1 VFGND
6 DMLPNNYGYGDGEA
20 SAYSG
25 MNEYGAAAAESSYG
39 GIFAGDVQQ
48 TAMTPQQD
56 RPKMRVVPNP
66 GEYGYAEFMAERAG
80 IVIPDRS
87 AYGETSEY
95 GKLTE
100 EQKAA
105 MKTAKGVAAM
115 ALRQPTVTPSSSADD
130 IKSLQRA
137 LTNAKS
143 GNFKL
148 KPSGKAKDGVDGNWG
163 SDTTEKL
170 GFVQTAAGVARVAQ
184 TTPEVWAWLMAEN
197 EASAKLAVA
206 ALKGARLKS
215 GAAAAGGALL
225 EGAIE
230 GFTRTVA
237 PPPAAGDATPVGGGG
252 GGSTSDGPDYVKWG
266 LIAGGVVLGVVL
278 LTVVLRKD

>member
-56 RPKMRVVPNP
+56 RPRMRVVPNP
-66 GEYGYAEFMAERAG
+66 GEYGYAEFMAERQG

-87 AYGETSEY
+87 AYGQSEEY
-95 GKLTE
+95 GATADE
-100 EQKAA
+100 KA
-105 MKTAKGVAAM
+105 KVKQAKAIAAM
-115 ALRQPTVTPSSSADD
+115 ALRQPTVSPSSSADD

-137 LTNAKS
+137 LRDAKS
-143 GNFKL
+143 GNYKL
-148 KPSGKAKDGVDGNWG
+148 KASGKIKDGVDGNWG
-163 SDTTEKL
+163 TDTSEKL
-170 GFVQTAAGVARVAQ
+170 GMVQSAAGAPRVAQ
-184 TTPEVWAWLMAEN
+184 TTPEVWAWLMAE
-197 EASAKLAVA
+197 SAADGKLAVA
-206 ALKGARLKS
+206 AIKGARLKS

-225 EGAIE
+225 EGAID
-230 GFTRTVA
+230 GFTRTLA
-237 PPPAAGDATPVGGGG
+237 PPPAAADLTPVGGDG